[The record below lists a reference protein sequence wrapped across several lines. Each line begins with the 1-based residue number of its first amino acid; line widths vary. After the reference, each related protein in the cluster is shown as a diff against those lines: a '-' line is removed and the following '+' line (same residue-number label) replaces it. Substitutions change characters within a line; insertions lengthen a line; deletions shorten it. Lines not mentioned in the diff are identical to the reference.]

1 MTLGESF
8 PEYARDLALE
18 EGLFPVSRFPGWPF
32 PSVLGVF
39 PECF

>member
-1 MTLGESF
+1 MTLGEGF

-18 EGLFPVSRFPGWPF
+18 EGLFPVSRFPGLAVPECF
-32 PSVLGVF
+32 GVF